1 MTTELDQQLI
11 QNNKIKSAIRAR
23 LRPYDE
29 LNIRIGL
36 LDEYVLQGWSA
47 EKYLKRS
54 VKIRRTKSHDAA
66 FEDKVWAVMAKLGL
80 PHLNLGRDFR
90 LSYGAGPN
98 EAKQIDVFAAD
109 DDVVLV
115 IECKSAIETST
126 RAFKTE
132 IEAIQG
138 TRDGLIRTIR
148 TNFPKHKIRFILATH
163 NIGITPATRERIDN
177 ADVTHLDEDAIEY
190 FFELSDHLG
199 HAAKYQLLGN
209 LFSGVK
215 IPGLNGTV
223 LAIQGKMAGHTY
235 YSFLI
240 QPEKLLKLS
249 YVLHRNRA
257 NSLLMPTY
265 QRLIRR
271 SRLKKVAAFVEEDG
285 FFPNSI
291 ILNIEEGK
299 RGVRFER
306 IAQPDSD
313 SRVGILHIPQ
323 TFRAAYVIDGQ
334 HRLYGYANSDRSS
347 TDLIPV
353 VAFVGLE
360 RSEQV
365 RLFMQINEN
374 QQAVPK
380 NLRNTLNADLLWDS
394 DDLRERS
401 SALKLRI
408 AQHLGESRTSP
419 LFGRVIIGE
428 NPKSQ
433 TCCITIDAINV
444 GLDRS
449 NFFGQFGRDE
459 VKKTGTFYL
468 GNSESTFKALAPY
481 LEECFNYLR
490 QNLPE
495 QWEIGNGEGG
505 FLFINNGVE
514 SFIRILSDVTDHL
527 VSMENID
534 PTEYSATN
542 LFEFAEYLLEPLVNY
557 VRSLDPS
564 QRIEF
569 RRQYGVAG
577 RTRYWRRLQQ
587 AIRAAV
593 PEFSPNGLDE
603 FLADEQRQFNT
614 SSFAMISDIEQFLR
628 SDMRERL
635 ERKYASRWVKDGV
648 PAKVVTDAS
657 ARMIEKNLHLD
668 PDEEVEMWDCLN
680 LIQFQQVLQFKH
692 EQWTELFI
700 EQYTRPEEI
709 DLPGGWK
716 SKTSWMTR
724 LNEIRNKIA
733 HDHVVKEGEYEFLTE
748 LHGWLI
754 EGQMVTAI

>member
-1 MTTELDQQLI
+1 MTTELEPQLI
-11 QNNKIKSAIRAR
+11 QSNKITSAIRAR
-23 LRPYDE
+23 LRPYE
-29 LNIRIGL
+29 QLNIRMGL
-36 LDEYVLQGWSA
+36 VDEYIASGWSV
-47 EKYLKRS
+47 EKNLKRS
-54 VKIRRTKSHDAA
+54 VRVRRTKSHDVA
-66 FEDKVWAVMAKLGL
+66 FEDKVWAVMAKLGMQ
-80 PHLNLGRDFR
+80 HLNQGRDFR
-90 LSYGAGPN
+90 LSYGAGSN
-98 EAKQIDVFAAD
+98 ETKQIDVLSGD
-109 DDVVLV
+109 DDVILV
-115 IECKSAIETST
+115 IECKSSLETST
-126 RAFKTE
+126 KAFKTE

-138 TRDGLIRTIR
+138 TRNGLIRTIR
-148 TNFPKHKIRFILATH
+148 NDFPKHKIKFILATN
-163 NIGITPATRERIDN
+163 NIGITPATRDRIES
-177 ADVTHLDEDAIEY
+177 ADLTHLDEDAIEY
-190 FFELSDHLG
+190 FLELSDHLG

-209 LFSGVK
+209 LFAGVK
-215 IPGLNGTV
+215 VPGLNGTV

-265 QRLIRR
+265 QRLIRK
-271 SRLKKVAAFVEEDG
+271 SRLRKIAAFVEEDG

-306 IAQPDSD
+306 IAQPESD

-323 TFRAAYVIDGQ
+323 TYRAAYVIDGQ
-334 HRLYGYANSDRSS
+334 HRLYGYANSDRSAV
-347 TDLIPV
+347 DLIPV

-394 DDLRERS
+394 EDLRERS

-419 LFGRVIIGE
+419 LFGRIIIGE
-428 NPKSQ
+428 NPKTS

-449 NFFGQFGRDE
+449 NFFGQFSRDI
-459 VKKTGTFYL
+459 VRKTGSFYL
-468 GNSESTFKALAPY
+468 GNSESTFSALVPY
-481 LEECFNYLR
+481 IEECFDYLR
-490 QNLPE
+490 RNLPE
-495 QWEIGNGEGG
+495 QWDLGNSEGG

-514 SFIRILSDVTDHL
+514 SVIRILSDVTDHL
-527 VSMENID
+527 VNQENID
-534 PTEYSATN
+534 PTEYSAKS
-542 LFEFAEYLLEPLVNY
+542 LFEYAEYLLEPLANY
-557 VRSLDPS
+557 VNGLDPS

-587 AIRAAV
+587 AIRMAI
-593 PEFSPNGLDE
+593 PEFSPLGLDDY
-603 FLADEQRQFNT
+603 LADEQRQFNT
-614 SSFAMISDIEQFLR
+614 SSFAMISDIEQFFR
-628 SDMRERL
+628 TDIRESL
-635 ERKYASRWVKDGV
+635 ERKYGTRWVKDGV
-648 PAKVVTDAS
+648 PPKVVTDAS
-657 ARMIEKNLHLD
+657 ARMIEKNLQLD
-668 PDEEVEMWDCLN
+668 PNEEVEMWDCLN

-692 EQWTELFI
+692 EQWVDLFA
-700 EQYTRPEEI
+700 EQYTRPEEV
-709 DLPGGWK
+709 DTPGGWK
-716 SKTSWMTR
+716 TKTSWMTN
-724 LNEIRNKIA
+724 LNDIRNKIA
-733 HDHVVKEGEYEFLTE
+733 HDHFVKEVEYEFLTE

-754 EGQMVTAI
+754 EGQMVSAI